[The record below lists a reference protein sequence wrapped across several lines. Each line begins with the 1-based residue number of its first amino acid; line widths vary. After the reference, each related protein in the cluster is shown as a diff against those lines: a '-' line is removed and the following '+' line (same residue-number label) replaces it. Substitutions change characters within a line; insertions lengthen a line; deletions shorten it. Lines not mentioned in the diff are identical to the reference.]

1 VNWYRSCPWRADVPR
16 GVVQVDHRW
25 QRRPHERP
33 TLPEG
38 ILRLAHAEYA
48 KQHHRQSFER
58 IQERGGF
65 GITEVVALLADAA
78 VRAGA
83 PTTEEGS

>member
-1 VNWYRSCPWRADVPR
+1 
-16 GVVQVDHRW
+16 VQVDYRMY
-25 QRRPHERP
+25 RRGGERP

-48 KQHHRQSFER
+48 KQHPGQSFER

-65 GITEVVALLADAA
+65 GVTEVVALLADAA

-83 PTTEEGS
+83 PATEVDPW